1 MSSEKKLEQIIE
13 RIDMLAKQLETIM
26 DIVHTNKLT
35 QKQQDD
41 KFLACYHAFSQTKE
55 CCEALLDRIDEAA
68 GTITAHTWNY
78 DLGGCNM

>member
-1 MSSEKKLEQIIE
+1 MSAENNLEQIIE

-35 QKQQDD
+35 QKQQDN
-41 KFLACYHAFSQTKE
+41 KFLACYQAFSQTKE
-55 CCEALLDRIDEAA
+55 CCEALLERIDEAA
-68 GTITAHTWNY
+68 GTITAQTWNY